1 MNAAKNAKIVQ
12 PGNASMPTSPNIVI
26 NAAKT
31 QCVPV
36 PHACP
41 AALTLFGNI
50 SEINTQITVPW
61 PIACEAIK
69 TNKKIG
75 IKIGLSLK
83 KNAK

>member
-12 PGNASMPTSPNIVI
+12 PGNASMTTSPNIVI

-36 PHACP
+36 PQACP

-50 SEINTQITVPW
+50 SEINTQITAPC
-61 PIACEAIK
+61 PTACEAMK
-69 TNKKIG
+69 ERMKKR
-75 IKIGLSLK
+75 LNPAEAPVLK
-83 KNAK
+83 P